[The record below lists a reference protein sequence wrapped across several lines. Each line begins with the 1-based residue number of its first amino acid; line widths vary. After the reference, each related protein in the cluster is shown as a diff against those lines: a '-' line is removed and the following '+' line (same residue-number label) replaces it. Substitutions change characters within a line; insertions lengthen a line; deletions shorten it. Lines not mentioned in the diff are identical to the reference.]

1 MRPSKLTSALFTVTL
16 LAAPCLAQFPN
27 LESLQPRG
35 FQRGNEVELTL
46 SGRSLSTARGLLF
59 DTEGLSFKELSTD
72 GDLIKARVLVAD
84 DCPLGLHALRVR
96 TDTGLSNLRT
106 FSVGVLEELSEVEP
120 NGTSPEAQTIKLNS
134 TVNGVA
140 EDEDLDLYAFE
151 GISGERV
158 SVEIEGLRLGD
169 TLFDSAISLFDPDG
183 FRIGASDDSSLGRQ
197 DGVFSVVL
205 KKSGRHLVH
214 VRESSYKG
222 SGKCHYRLHVGS
234 FPRPIVALPAGGP
247 LGEPLTLKVLGDSAG
262 PMETTV
268 TPLLDRS
275 AWGPTLPG
283 VSAVHIED
291 ALGVSPTPIFLRA
304 SALTNVLSAEPDE
317 SHELATRFEAPAALN
332 GILESPG
339 DRDSFRFTAKKGER
353 WQLQVYARSLRSP
366 LDSVLSIYSAGGDQI
381 SSNDDDEGPDSKL
394 DFTAPSDGDYVLTV
408 EDHLGSGGPT
418 HAYRLEVDRSRP
430 SLTLGLGGVRKYVC
444 IPRSGR
450 SVIALQVERDSFA
463 GEIAVAIGELP
474 PGVKATALPVRA
486 GTNNIPLL
494 LEAESDAAVT
504 EALATL
510 SGSGPNGVSAQVRDE
525 VLLVEGRND
534 QIYWTHTLD
543 RLHLAVTEPAPFSVR
558 AVEPKV
564 PLLRNGLLS
573 VEVIAERSDGFEGA
587 IDLAL
592 VSLPPGVTATR
603 EVSIPKGKQS
613 ALVHF
618 DASGDAA
625 LGSWPLVI
633 AAESNIPGGRARLA
647 TQIFN
652 VVVEPPFVSFKTQ
665 STSVDQGD
673 VGDMFVE
680 VTRHAGFRGTAQVS
694 LLGLPHQVETRSLTL
709 DESTSSLVF
718 PLTAGAK
725 APTGRHRTLSF
736 NAVFSLDGGTLI
748 QGLAAAE
755 LHVNTPP
762 KVAVKKEPVPVV
774 KKEEPKKPEVKKE
787 RPPTRL
793 EKLRMEH
800 AERVRARE
808 AADAAPATGGSL

>member
-1 MRPSKLTSALFTVTL
+1 MAALLTV
-16 LAAPCLAQFPN
+16 PCLAQFPN

-59 DTEGLSFKELSTD
+59 DSEGLSLKELSTE
-72 GDLIKARVLVAD
+72 GDRIKARVLVAD
-84 DCPLGLHALRVR
+84 DCPLGLHALRIR

-106 FSVGVLEELSEVEP
+106 FSVGVLQELSEVEP
-120 NGTSPEAQTIKLNS
+120 NGTAPEAQTIELNS
-134 TVNGVA
+134 TINGIA
-140 EDEDLDLYAFE
+140 EDEDLDLYAFD
-151 GISGERV
+151 GAAGERV

-169 TLFDSAISLFDPDG
+169 TLFDSAIALFDPDG
-183 FRIGASDDSSLGRQ
+183 FRVGSSDDSSLGRQ
-197 DGVFSVVL
+197 DGVFSVIL

-222 SGKCHYRLHVGS
+222 NGKCHYRLHIGS
-234 FPRPIVALPAGGP
+234 FPRPIFALPAGGP
-247 LGEPLTLKVLGDSAG
+247 EGEPLSLSVLGDGTGLIEA
-262 PMETTV
+262 TV
-268 TPLLDRS
+268 TPLLTRS

-304 SALTNVLSAEPDE
+304 SNLTNFLAAEPDG

-332 GILESPG
+332 GVLESPG

-353 WQLQVYARSLRSP
+353 WQLKVYARSLRSP
-366 LDSVLSIYSAGGDQI
+366 LDSVLSVHSAEGAELT
-381 SSNDDDEGPDSKL
+381 SNDDDDGPDSKV
-394 DFTAPSDGDYVLTV
+394 DFTAPSDGDYVLTIA
-408 EDHLGSGGPT
+408 DHLGSGGPT
-418 HAYRLEVDRSRP
+418 HAYRLEVDRFQA

-450 SVIALQVERDSFA
+450 SVIAVQVERDSFA
-463 GEIAVAIGELP
+463 GEIAVTVGSLP
-474 PGVKATALPVRA
+474 PGVKATVLPVRA
-486 GTNNIPLL
+486 GTNNVPLL
-494 LEAESDAAVT
+494 LEAESGAATT
-504 EALATL
+504 EALITL
-510 SGSGPNGVSAQVRDE
+510 SGAGPNNVSTQIRDE
-525 VLLVEGRND
+525 VILVEGRNN

-543 RLHLAVTEPAPFSVR
+543 RLHIAVTEPAPFSVR
-558 AVEPKV
+558 AVEPQV
-564 PLLRNGLLS
+564 PLLQNGLLS
-573 VEVIAERSDGFEGA
+573 VEVVAERSDDFDGA

-603 EVSIPKGKQS
+603 EASIPKGQLS
-613 ALVHF
+613 TLIHF
-618 DASGDAA
+618 DASSDAT

-652 VVVEPPFVSFKTQ
+652 VVVERPFVSFKTQ
-665 STSVDQGD
+665 PASVDQGG

-680 VTRHAGFRGTAQVS
+680 VTRHEGFRGTAQVS
-694 LLGLPHQVETRSLTL
+694 LLGLPHQVETPPLTL

-718 PLTAGAK
+718 PLTAGPL

-736 NAVFSLDGGTLI
+736 NATFSLDGGTLI

-762 KVAVKKEPVPVV
+762 KLVVEREPAPVV
-774 KKEEPKKPEVKKE
+774 KREEPKKPKEKKE

-793 EKLRMEH
+793 EKLRSEH

-808 AADAAPATGGSL
+808 AVDATPASGGTS